1 MTRVNRRKNL
11 YATLYS
17 PIAYSLSISKAAD
30 IFLFIYCL
38 PCAEFALAFFDSNEK
53 AKDIFTAQQQQHTK
67 WVARRLFTCIFIGR
81 FVRACVCVYAAV

>member
-67 WVARRLFTCIFIGR
+67 
-81 FVRACVCVYAAV
+81 